1 MLCLDSHC
9 IHDVSI
15 VSCALC
21 LLCPT
26 PESAVSSG
34 VWCGEHLE
42 VVHGLSLLAS
52 SVAELNRTEEF
63 LLPQR
68 TLYSL
73 AVAPPFTL
81 PSAHSD

>member
-1 MLCLDSHC
+1 MSLLGIYLPRWCEGGTTVCYVL
-9 IHDVSI
+9 IPIALIAGDVSI

-42 VVHGLSLLAS
+42 VVHGFSPVAS
-52 SVAELNRTEEF
+52 SVAE
-63 LLPQR
+63 
-68 TLYSL
+68 S
-73 AVAPPFTL
+73 
-81 PSAHSD
+81 